1 MSPIDLPSAIAERS
15 TASLLAD
22 AYGETVRGG
31 VAAGLRRL
39 AALVQEGQ
47 MGLFQ
52 GINVVSISV
61 PDLDRARAFYG
72 EVLGLGAPLFDLPDA
87 GWIEFA
93 TGSAAGN
100 LAVTTAGPGW
110 APSAGT
116 TIVLNT
122 PDCAATCAELRAR
135 GVRCDDPVV
144 FPGYVTY
151 CSFYDPF
158 GNRLQMCSPPPGE

>member
-1 MSPIDLPSAIAERS
+1 MSH
-15 TASLLAD
+15 
-22 AYGETVRGG
+22 
-31 VAAGLRRL
+31 
-39 AALVQEGQ
+39 
-47 MGLFQ
+47 FQ

-61 PDLDRARAFYG
+61 PDLDRGRAFYRD
-72 EVLGLGAPLFDLPDA
+72 VLDLGAPIYDLPEA

-93 TGSAAGN
+93 TGSEAGN
-100 LAVTTAGPGW
+100 LALILAAADWVPGT
-110 APSAGT
+110 GT

-122 PDCAATCAELRAR
+122 ADCHATCAALRAR

-158 GNRLQMCSPPPGE
+158 GNRLQMCSPAPEA